1 MKKFLKFLLIPL
13 VSFAIAAAVFPAGT
27 SLLDSQTV
35 LADTT
40 ADTSIK
46 NGLFHEGTDWNYY
59 VNGEIATGTTTLVK
73 YNGNWWYV
81 KNGVLNTSTTLC
93 RYGNSW
99 FAVSGGKVAWGYTG
113 KLKYNGSYFNVVKG
127 IVKF

>member
-1 MKKFLKFLLIPL
+1 MKKFLKSLLIPL

-81 KNGVLNTSTTLC
+81 RNGKIDFDSHTLC
-93 RYGNSW
+93 
-99 FAVSGGKVAWGYTG
+99 
-113 KLKYNGSYFNVVKG
+113 KYNGNLSL
-127 IVKF
+127 IHI

>member
-1 MKKFLKFLLIPL
+1 MKKFLKSLLIPL

-46 NGLFHEGTDWNYY
+46 NGLFHEGTDWNCKRR
-59 VNGEIATGTTTLVK
+59 NCHRHNDTCEI
-73 YNGNWWYV
+73 
-81 KNGVLNTSTTLC
+81 
-93 RYGNSW
+93 
-99 FAVSGGKVAWGYTG
+99 
-113 KLKYNGSYFNVVKG
+113 
-127 IVKF
+127 

>member
-1 MKKFLKFLLIPL
+1 MKKFLKSLLIPL

-59 VNGEIATGTTTLVK
+59 VNGEIATGTSTLVK

-81 KNGVLNTSTTLC
+81 RN
-93 RYGNSW
+93 
-99 FAVSGGKVAWGYTG
+99 GKVDFTFSDDLLING
-113 KLKYNGSYFNVVKG
+113 KIYRV
-127 IVKF
+127 IR

>member
-1 MKKFLKFLLIPL
+1 M
-13 VSFAIAAAVFPAGT
+13 
-27 SLLDSQTV
+27 
-35 LADTT
+35 
-40 ADTSIK
+40 
-46 NGLFHEGTDWNYY
+46 
-59 VNGEIATGTTTLVK
+59 K

-81 KNGVLNTSTTLC
+81 RNGVLNTSTTLC